1 MAIRNDIGMRK
12 FTFVVLLIIS
22 LLLAIM
28 VIVGAI
34 EAVVSDVTTTANNMW
49 AYAAAS
55 STNTSTSITSQSFS
69 LENIETK
76 KARVSDID
84 IAYKIFGKGKPL
96 LLIPGF
102 SMTMDMWDPN
112 MLNRLSLN
120 HTLIVFDNRGIGQ
133 TTAGND
139 PQKFS
144 ISQFANDTAGFL
156 AALGL
161 DNSSS
166 NNDNQ
171 KIDILG
177 LSLGGFIA
185 QEFALTYPDK
195 VDRLI
200 LVVSGCGGEESK
212 PPQLSPE
219 AFRSMV
225 YGNASKDL
233 FLSTLFPKEWIN
245 ENTNYIEK
253 NFVFPM
259 GKIPA
264 QNLLLQSQAAGNWE
278 ACDRLSNITNPT
290 LIVSGTEDITA
301 PPANSVMMAERI
313 PGAWLVQIIG
323 GGHGLIFQ
331 YPNEFSEVLGTFF
344 SAS

>member
-1 MAIRNDIGMRK
+1 MRRTI
-12 FTFVVLLIIS
+12 FALSFIFFMSVM
-22 LLLAIM
+22 AIM
-28 VIVGAI
+28 VFISGLITDNHLAYSTSTMNST
-34 EAVVSDVTTTANNMW
+34 ATTTPNALLN
-49 AYAAAS
+49 
-55 STNTSTSITSQSFS
+55 
-69 LENIETK
+69 NIETK
-76 KARVSDID
+76 KIRVGDID

-112 MLNRLSLN
+112 MLNKLSSN
-120 HTLIVFDNRGIGQ
+120 HTIIVFDNRGIGQ

-139 PQKFS
+139 PLKFS
-144 ISQFANDTAGFL
+144 ISQFANDTADFL

-161 DNSSS
+161 DGNNSSFS
-166 NNDNQ
+166 DNQ
-171 KIDILG
+171 PIDMLG

-185 QEFALTYPDK
+185 QEFALTYPAK

-200 LVVSGCGGEESK
+200 LVVSGCGGKESI
-212 PPQLSPE
+212 PPQISPE

-225 YGNASKDL
+225 SGNASKEL

-245 ENTNYIEK
+245 ENIDYIEK

-278 ACDRLSNITNPT
+278 ACDRLLNITNPT
-290 LIVSGTEDITA
+290 LIVAGTKDITA

-313 PGAWLVQIIG
+313 PGAWLVQIRG

-331 YPNEFSEVLGTFF
+331 YPNEFSEMLETFF
-344 SAS
+344 AVS